1 MSVQFSLISVCLSF
15 HLDMIYVTRTLPQK
29 SWTNPAEQIMSILN
43 IGFRSV
49 GLIYGKTGHYH
60 KQLESAIFM
69 NEIRVLAEKIQ
80 HL

>member
-49 GLIYGKTGHYH
+49 GKTGHYH